1 MTYKHWNIGKHAF
14 GNIYFNMPTKQKFK
28 FAVTKVNILRYNMIS
43 HAYSHLYVFEFK
55 YKSFG
60 FDIGIKLK

>member
-28 FAVTKVNILRYNMIS
+28 LNILRYN
-43 HAYSHLYVFEFK
+43 
-55 YKSFG
+55 
-60 FDIGIKLK
+60 